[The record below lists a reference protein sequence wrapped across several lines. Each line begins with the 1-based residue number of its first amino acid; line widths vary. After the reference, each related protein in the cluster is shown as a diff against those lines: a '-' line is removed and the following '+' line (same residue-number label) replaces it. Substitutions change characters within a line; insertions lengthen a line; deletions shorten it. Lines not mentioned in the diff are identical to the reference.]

1 VCSWTLLENID
12 RIFRNFFDILQ
23 GDTTESR
30 ITILTSGDIGIVSRV
45 PPTGI
50 FEQIHNRKNLA
61 TYDAIEEGAPK
72 KSMVGWTWS
81 MISHLVEVR
90 WEHIVTII

>member
-1 VCSWTLLENID
+1 VSGWTLLENID
-12 RIFRNFFDILQ
+12 SIFRNLFDILQ
-23 GDTTESR
+23 GDTIESR

-50 FEQIHNRKNLA
+50 FEQIHNRQNLA
-61 TYDAIEEGAPK
+61 TYDAIEESAPK

-81 MISHLVEVR
+81 MILHLFEVG
-90 WEHIVTII
+90 WEHVVTII